1 MTSCN
6 CGEGTIK
13 RRQASSTTP
22 LSTPSPL
29 TTFQPSILSSACSRQ
44 VTPVNSTSTVVT
56 TRTQQVNQTF
66 TNTTPSSTY
75 SSVNVTITTTTQN
88 STATITSMTT
98 TTTTA
103 FVTYT
108 STTTIVLPSGAPSG
122 NLTYLAISRAVNLGA
137 TYALSDLG
145 THMTDNY
152 YTPTKRE
159 IFVLSSAGRLFS
171 VTNDAYY
178 YPQVGGTMLFCF

>member
-1 MTSCN
+1 
-6 CGEGTIK
+6 
-13 RRQASSTTP
+13 
-22 LSTPSPL
+22 
-29 TTFQPSILSSACSRQ
+29 
-44 VTPVNSTSTVVT
+44 
-56 TRTQQVNQTF
+56 
-66 TNTTPSSTY
+66 
-75 SSVNVTITTTTQN
+75 
-88 STATITSMTT
+88 MTT

-178 YPQVGGTMLFCF
+178 YPQVGGTMLFCYSGRTSVSQGSTAFFGRYNNAQQKIELYFQNPQAAANTSYAFCVSTTATTDSNTGSGFHVNYYPSAASFPSTCLTIGLYLEPT